1 MQQITSNR
9 KNAMKQ
15 EDIIKAKAGQENHFR
30 VPDGYFDNFTER
42 MMAQLP
48 EQDSHAG
55 QTATPSGR
63 KPVKMWKLIGAC
75 AASVAA
81 VVITAT
87 TFLTDNNTADSDTV
101 ARTQTETVSEHER
114 YIDEVADYAM
124 MDNAD
129 IIACLSEE

>member
-1 MQQITSNR
+1 
-9 KNAMKQ
+9 MKQ
-15 EDIIKAKAGQENHFR
+15 EDIIKAKVGQENHFR
-30 VPDGYFDNFTER
+30 VPDGYFDNFTAR

-48 EQDSHAG
+48 EQDSHAE
-55 QTATPSGR
+55 QIAMPRSR
-63 KPVKMWKLIGAC
+63 KEVKMWKVIGAC
-75 AASVAA
+75 AASVIA

-87 TFLTDNNTADSDTV
+87 ALLTDDKATQSNTLAE
-101 ARTQTETVSEHER
+101 TQTEKVSEHER